1 MSDRIHQLIDTV
13 REKSILLKDQVAS
26 ERSENQRLKQEID
39 ELKQSIA
46 SRDEKISGLEVKV
59 VELNDHIETVKKE
72 NITVESASKGMS
84 NEQID
89 ELVKEIEYCIT
100 QLKK

>member
-46 SRDEKISGLEVKV
+46 TRDEKISGLETKV

-72 NITVESASKGMS
+72 NITVESVSKGMS